1 MATPAFQCDR
11 DDARWCGER
20 LSAFPDGMRG
30 HIETRYN
37 ALFREQ
43 GRRPANL
50 FLLDLSETIGPQVC
64 RLAGS
69 DEELCRYGARRAFEA
84 TAIASKSTS
93 LSESYVRLSRL
104 VQAHDLT
111 PPVIGHGITLQGALK
126 RMQDEVWWRMRM
138 RRVHARSVEH
148 AAIRIGSVHKGAQ
161 LYVSDDNLNRRRQQK
176 ARNRALLETL
186 VAISDDG
193 DTQELIDIVDH
204 SNANPRIRRTELM
217 ARIAGFERLANE
229 DGCRGVLLTI
239 TCPARYHA
247 VLSATGERNPKYDG
261 STPRDAQQWLTRCWN
276 RTRSGWNRRDI
287 RPFGFRIAEPHHDG
301 TTHWHLLLFITP
313 SQYEGML
320 QIIRRNYFQ
329 DSGSEPGAAEHR
341 LKIVDIDRNKGS
353 ATAYVAKYIS
363 KNINGDP
370 HCPADARTASERVD
384 AWAATWGIRQF
395 QQIGGPPVTLWRELR
410 RVNPARL
417 QGDLRLAAEAA
428 DSGDW
433 ATFVKRCGGPHT
445 ARKDCPFKLMKCKT
459 AAPGR
464 YGDYATY
471 RISAIRWN
479 NVTVLTRL
487 KNWKIQRRV
496 NSKRGPPSSLT
507 LESCQ

>member
-11 DDARWCGER
+11 DDARWCGDR
-20 LSAFPDGMRG
+20 LSTFPDGMRG
-30 HIETRYN
+30 HIEARYS
-37 ALFREQ
+37 ALFCEQ

-50 FLLDLSETIGPQVC
+50 FLLDLSETIGAQVC

-69 DEELCRYGARRAFEA
+69 DEELCRYAARRAFEA
-84 TAIASKSTS
+84 TALANKTTS
-93 LSESYVRLSRL
+93 LSDSYARLSRL
-104 VQAHDLT
+104 AHAHSLT
-111 PPVIGHGITLQGALK
+111 PPVIRHGITPQGAVN
-126 RMQDEVWWRMRM
+126 RMKDEVWWRRGI
-138 RRVHARSVEH
+138 RRSHARRVEH

-186 VAISDDG
+186 VAISDEG
-193 DTQELIDIVDH
+193 DTQELIALVNH
-204 SNANPRIRRTELM
+204 SNANPRIRRAEFM
-217 ARIAGFERLANE
+217 VRIAGFEQLANE
-229 DGCRGVLLTI
+229 LGCHGVFLTI
-239 TCPARYHA
+239 TCPARFHPI
-247 VLSATGERNPKYDG
+247 LSATGERNPKYDD
-261 STPRDAQQWLTRCWN
+261 STPHDAQQWLTRNWK
-276 RTRSGWNRRDI
+276 RIRSAWSRHHI
-287 RPFGFRIAEPHHDG
+287 QPFGFRIAEPHHDG
-301 TTHWHLLLFITP
+301 TPHWHLLLFIAA
-313 SQYEGML
+313 SQYNEML
-320 QIIRRNYFQ
+320 QIIRSYYFQ
-329 DSGSEPGAAEHR
+329 DEGSEPGASEHR
-341 LKIVDIDRNKGS
+341 LKIVNIDRNQGT
-353 ATAYVAKYIS
+353 ATAYVAKYVS

-370 HCPADARTASERVD
+370 HCPADARSASERVD

-395 QQIGGPPVTLWRELR
+395 QSFGGPAVTLWRELR
-410 RVNPARL
+410 RLNPAKL
-417 QGDLRLAAEAA
+417 PGDLRLAAEAA

-433 ATFVKRCGGPHT
+433 ATFVKRCGGPHI
-445 ARKDCPFKLMKCKT
+445 ARKDCPFKLIKCKT

-464 YGDYATY
+464 YGDYSTH